1 MLQVIPTEQ
10 ETCVLAHQYSIEH
23 PGFDETVKT
32 VLYETLE
39 FRFCERQVS
48 SVNFRYFQYLKDS
61 RSTNASSTQ
70 YFHAINPIK
79 THNFSI
85 SSVQSSSVMSDSL
98 QPHGLEHARPPCP
111 SPTPR
116 TCSNLCPSR
125 EFLCTVTLFI
135 PLEINL
141 RE

>member
-1 MLQVIPTEQ
+1 MLTTAICKFVLNISDNWAIMIFFSVYLTFLVTFSGITLLQVIPTEQ

-70 YFHAINPIK
+70 YFHAINPI
-79 THNFSI
+79 
-85 SSVQSSSVMSDSL
+85 
-98 QPHGLEHARPPCP
+98 
-111 SPTPR
+111 
-116 TCSNLCPSR
+116 
-125 EFLCTVTLFI
+125 
-135 PLEINL
+135 
-141 RE
+141 